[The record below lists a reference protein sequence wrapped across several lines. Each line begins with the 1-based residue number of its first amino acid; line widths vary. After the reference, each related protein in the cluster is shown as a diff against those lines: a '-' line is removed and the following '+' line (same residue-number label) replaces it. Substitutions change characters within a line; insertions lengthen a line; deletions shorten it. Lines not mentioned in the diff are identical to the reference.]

1 MENEFT
7 NKGIA
12 ILYKKTNFTT
22 KSQNLQLGFLSEN
35 LVQVKLKHSIKIKNL
50 QYK

>member
-12 ILYKKTNFTT
+12 ILYKKQTLTQKPAT
-22 KSQNLQLGFLSEN
+22 CFLSKKFSADE
-35 LVQVKLKHSIKIKNL
+35 IKTLN
-50 QYK
+50 QN